1 MQEEMRSTEI
11 GALVAE
17 TEQDTTAAEGDP
29 RVDDLE
35 RRIRELEAAI
45 GDLRTV
51 SASAAAAGASSTGT
65 QTGRK
70 TQAAYAPRLLAK
82 GAEPARDAGVDAALG
97 GLSLEQRIAVKAG
110 LLRAGLL

>member
-1 MQEEMRSTEI
+1 MHEQAQPTEIEAMSTES
-11 GALVAE
+11 AQE
-17 TEQDTTAAEGDP
+17 TPAPPTDA

-51 SASAAAAGASSTGT
+51 SASAGVSA
-65 QTGRK
+65 GRK
-70 TQAAYAPRLLAK
+70 TQASYAPRLMAK
-82 GAEPARDAGVDAALG
+82 GAEPARSGEVEAALG
-97 GLSLEQRIAVKAG
+97 SLSVEQRFAVKAG

>member
-1 MQEEMRSTEI
+1 MNEEKSEQEV
-11 GALVAE
+11 GAIVAE
-17 TEQDTTAAEGDP
+17 VANPQPEAAVAPSDS

-35 RRIRELEAAI
+35 RRIRELEASI

-51 SASAAAAGASSTGT
+51 SASAAAASAV

-70 TQAAYAPRLLAK
+70 TQASYAPRLLAK
-82 GAEPARDAGVDAALG
+82 GAEPVRAGAVDDALG
-97 GLSLEQRIAVKAG
+97 SLSVEQRIAVKAG